1 MYATRTPTGA
11 DLDAIVE
18 LTYAAELVYDPQAV
32 RYTADEIRREWDD
45 LVLDRDAWVV
55 VDDNDVVCGYATLT
69 AQTSTGRLYADGYTH
84 PDHDGR
90 GIGSL
95 LLRRLHDRAAE
106 FAAEPAATRLV
117 LVNSVMCGGSAQALL
132 ESRGYTLARVHQR
145 MHRELSSALPA
156 VSWPDGITV
165 KPCDGSDAD
174 IRRAYECVEDAFT
187 DHYGRAR
194 RTFEAWSAFMI
205 YDGFDPSLWTLAE
218 HDGDVVG
225 VSLCRTR
232 NRAGEVDMLGV
243 QRPWRRHG
251 LGEALLRHSFAE
263 LRSRGAAGV
272 GLGVDSQSL
281 TGADRLYAR
290 VGMAVTSRMGRFEIE
305 QRHGHDLLADQAVL

>member
-1 MYATRTPTGA
+1 MYATRTPTDA
-11 DLDAIVE
+11 DLDALVE
-18 LTYAAELVYDPQAV
+18 LTYAAELVYDPEAV

-45 LVLDRDAWVV
+45 LDLDRDAWAV
-55 VDDNDVVCGYATLT
+55 VDDSDVICGYATLT
-69 AQTSTGRLYADGYTH
+69 AHISTGRLYADGYTH
-84 PDHDGR
+84 PDQDGR
-90 GIGSL
+90 GVGSL

-106 FAAEPAATRLV
+106 STAEPAATRLV

-145 MHRELSSALPA
+145 MHRELRGDPET

-165 KPCDGSDAD
+165 MPCDGSDAE
-174 IRRAYECVEDAFT
+174 IRRAYECVEDAFA
-187 DHYGRAR
+187 DHYGRGR
-194 RTFEAWSAFMI
+194 RTFDAWSAFMI

-232 NRAGEVDMLGV
+232 DGAGEVDMLGV
-243 QRPWRRHG
+243 LRPWRRHG
-251 LGEALLRHSFAE
+251 LGESLLRHSFAA
-263 LRSRGAAGV
+263 LRSRGATGV

-281 TGADRLYAR
+281 TGANRLYVR
-290 VGMAVTSRMGRFEIE
+290 VGMAVTSRIGRFEME
-305 QRHGHDLLADQAVL
+305 LRPGHDLLADQALL